1 VSIVLYGSA
10 AEGALRPTSDV
21 NVIVVLDRFERGR
34 ADALRT
40 PAMVAHAAVRLS
52 AMYLLREEV
61 EAATEAFAQKFADV
75 RRRRRV
81 LFGNDPFAAVAISR
95 PALLRRLDQVLLNL
109 TLRLRAAYIT
119 RGVHEEQLVGVVADA
134 SSPLRTAAASL
145 LELEGQPPGSPK
157 AALAHVAHAFGADW
171 APVLAHVSAA
181 RERRLAPAQAAD
193 TVVRL
198 IELAR
203 LMRARARAL
212 PPA

>member
-21 NVIVVLDRFERGR
+21 NVIVVLDRFERGG

-61 EAATEAFAQKFADV
+61 GAAAEAFAQKFADV

-95 PALLRRLDQVLLNL
+95 SALLRRLDQVLLNL

-181 RERRLAPAQAAD
+181 RERRLAPAQAAE